1 MKREAGFSLIELLI
15 SMVIMGFVLA
25 ATSDMFVGLL
35 RGYKQ
40 QSKITETNI
49 EGIISLEML
58 RRDIE
63 SAGYGLPWTVSASY
77 DEAVNPTADDYNDSP
92 NAPRGLV
99 SGDNMNVAGI
109 VNGSDYLVIKAM
121 NLAQNA
127 ACTKWAYLPT
137 SGVLPPLW
145 SSSTSTSENLQDTD
159 QVVLISPGAPT
170 TISRAEIARGSF
182 STIKT
187 GYSPDE
193 TRIIYGV
200 DDSDLRMPFNRADY
214 YVNTGVTR
222 PGRCAPGTGVL
233 VKSTVNQNG
242 GGLNTV
248 PLLDCVA
255 DMQVVT
261 YLDTD
266 KDGTWDLQSNG
277 LGGVNAVDAQTIR
290 DQLKEVHVY
299 ILAHEGQRDA
309 GYTYSPG
316 TIRVGESSTLGRDF
330 NFTASGITNWQNYR
344 WKVYTLVVRPNNLR

>member
-35 RGYKQ
+35 GSYRQ

-63 SAGYGLPWTVSASY
+63 SAGYGLPWTMSTPY
-77 DEAVNPTADDYNDSP
+77 TGEAVNADAAVYNDYPTSSP
-92 NAPRGLV
+92 PRAILSGLDAD
-99 SGDNMNVAGI
+99 GRA
-109 VNGSDYLVIKAM
+109 YLVIKAM
-121 NLAQNA
+121 NLARNA

-159 QVVLISPGAPT
+159 QVVLISPGSPT
-170 TISRAEIARGSF
+170 TASRALVDSGSF

-187 GYSPDE
+187 EYSPDQ

-214 YVNTGVTR
+214 YVNTGITK

-233 VKSTVNQNG
+233 VKSTINQNG
-242 GGLNTV
+242 GGLNPV

-266 KDGTWDLQSNG
+266 NDGKADTPSKG
-277 LGGVNAVDAQTIR
+277 LWAADAQTIR
-290 DQLKEVHVY
+290 NQLKEVHVY

-309 GYTYSPG
+309 SYTYSPG

-330 NFTASGITNWQNYR
+330 NLTTIPNWQNYR
-344 WKVYTLVVRPNNLR
+344 WKIYTLVVRPNNLR